1 MCWKGGKKTLLC
13 FDYVHSSWFPQQMK
27 GATLCMLAAAL
38 ILSVAGSLPPPE
50 RSYNILVLF
59 PVASKSH
66 RNVLM
71 AVAEALADRGHKVVV
86 LSSFQ
91 QSSKNPNILEINHG
105 LPGLSDGILP
115 MFQKRTDGAG
125 GLTVMQKVL
134 PAMARKLYTVPA
146 VKKLYEKRKE
156 FDLVVINH
164 LFNELAYPFV
174 HEVPFITV
182 ATPGM
187 DPRQS
192 AVLGNVLSPSYV
204 PNLVVRTPFPM
215 SIWQRMKNTAMHI
228 YFLSTG
234 GIGCNSL
241 VQKEISA
248 HFPDL
253 PPLLEIEKNQSLSLL
268 NSHFSMSTTV
278 PLLPSQ
284 VEVGA
289 MHCHPAKPLPEDLE
303 SWITGAGTE
312 GVIYFSLGSVS
323 RGDSIPLENRQALLE
338 AFSRLPQRV
347 LWKYEG
353 ELEGASDNVR
363 ISSWLPQQDILAH
376 NNVKVF
382 ISHGGLLSLQE
393 SVFHAKPLL
402 VIPIFADQWRNAL
415 FVENSGLGRSLKWE
429 ELTTNKIVDALND
442 VITNPKY
449 TETVSTMSASLR
461 DQLNTPQERA
471 VFWSEYVIRHR
482 GAPQLRCPATQ
493 LSWVEF
499 LLLDVV
505 GLLLLALLVLLLLL
519 RRLLRAI
526 LGVVFSSRLKK
537 KSELSSASHNRVFK
551 PVAEGLADRGHKISA
566 QFPDLP
572 PLLEIERNQSLTLM
586 KTHFSISTQVPL
598 LPSQV
603 EVGAM
608 HCRPAKPLPEDL
620 ESWIAGAGN
629 EGVIYFS
636 LGSVTR
642 GETMPPEYRQT
653 FLETFR
659 RLPQRVLWKYEGT
672 LEGVSDNV
680 MISSWLPQQ
689 DILAHNKVKVF
700 ISHGGL
706 LSLQESIFHATPLL
720 VLPIFGDQR
729 RNAMY
734 VESSGLGRMMEWE
747 ELTAD
752 RIVDALTDITT
763 KTKYKE
769 TVSAMSASLR
779 DQLTTPQERAV
790 FWTEYVIRHRG
801 APHLRC
807 PATQLSWVEFLL
819 LDVVGL
825 VLLALLVLQL
835 LLRRLL
841 RRVSTVVF
849 GINVKI
855 KTQ

>member
-1 MCWKGGKKTLLC
+1 
-13 FDYVHSSWFPQQMK
+13 MK
-27 GATLCMLAAAL
+27 VVTICMLAAAL
-38 ILSVAGSLPPPE
+38 MVGAAGNLPPPE
-50 RSYNILVLF
+50 RSYKILMLL
-59 PVASKSH
+59 PASSKSH
-66 RNVLM
+66 KNVFM
-71 AVAEALADRGHKVVV
+71 ALAEVLADRGHKIVM
-86 LSSFQ
+86 LTGLPP
-91 QSSKNPNILEINHG
+91 SSKNPNIHEINHG
-105 LPGLSDGILP
+105 LQYFGDKKSMFEKGKDGI
-115 MFQKRTDGAG
+115 G
-125 GLTVMQKVL
+125 GLGAFKFML
-134 PAMARKLYTVPA
+134 PALARELYKVPA
-146 VKKLYEKRKE
+146 VQQLYEKRKD
-156 FDLVVINH
+156 FDLIVVNS
-164 LFNELAYPFV
+164 LFNEPAYPFV
-174 HEVPFITV
+174 HEVPFIMV
-182 ATPGM
+182 STPGM

-192 AVLGNVLSPSYV
+192 AVLGNVLNPSYA
-204 PNLVVRTPFPM
+204 PNLMMSYPFPM
-215 SIWQRMKNTAMHI
+215 SMWQRIKNTAMHI
-228 YFLSTG
+228 LLPLFWR
-234 GIGCNSL
+234 NWAVVPL
-241 VQKEISA
+241 VQKE
-248 HFPDL
+248 
-253 PPLLEIEKNQSLSLL
+253 
-268 NSHFSMSTTV
+268 
-278 PLLPSQ
+278 
-284 VEVGA
+284 
-289 MHCHPAKPLPEDLE
+289 
-303 SWITGAGTE
+303 
-312 GVIYFSLGSVS
+312 
-323 RGDSIPLENRQALLE
+323 
-338 AFSRLPQRV
+338 
-347 LWKYEG
+347 
-353 ELEGASDNVR
+353 
-363 ISSWLPQQDILAH
+363 
-376 NNVKVF
+376 
-382 ISHGGLLSLQE
+382 
-393 SVFHAKPLL
+393 
-402 VIPIFADQWRNAL
+402 
-415 FVENSGLGRSLKWE
+415 
-429 ELTTNKIVDALND
+429 
-442 VITNPKY
+442 
-449 TETVSTMSASLR
+449 
-461 DQLNTPQERA
+461 
-471 VFWSEYVIRHR
+471 
-482 GAPQLRCPATQ
+482 
-493 LSWVEF
+493 
-499 LLLDVV
+499 
-505 GLLLLALLVLLLLL
+505 
-519 RRLLRAI
+519 
-526 LGVVFSSRLKK
+526 
-537 KSELSSASHNRVFK
+537 
-551 PVAEGLADRGHKISA
+551 ISA

-572 PLLEIERNQSLTLM
+572 PLLEIESNQSLTLM
-586 KTHFSISTQVPL
+586 NTHFSISTTVPL

-653 FLETFR
+653 FLEAFR

-720 VLPIFGDQR
+720 VLPIFGDQP

-801 APHLRC
+801 APQLRC

-825 VLLALLVLQL
+825 LLLALLVLQL

-849 GINVKI
+849 GSNVKI